1 MYNTPAYKTAR
12 GLGWFSLALG
22 AAEIIAPGYLNRAL
36 GFREHRALVRGFGI
50 RELLSGAGILLSSN
64 PIPWLWARVAGD
76 VLDMAALL
84 PGLSRRNRHR
94 GAAAGALLSVAAVAL
109 VDYLCARNLG
119 DQQRFRRKPRRDYS
133 TRSGFG
139 SGYPRTYH

>member
-22 AAEIIAPGYLNRAL
+22 AAEILAPGSLNRAL
-36 GFREHRALVRGFGI
+36 GFRQHRTLVRGFGL
-50 RELLSGAGILLSSN
+50 RELLSGAGILLSRN

-76 VLDMAALL
+76 VIDMAALL

-94 GAAAGALLSVAAVAL
+94 GAATGALLSVAAVTF

-119 DQQRFRRKPRRDYS
+119 DQLNFRNRPRRDYS
-133 TRSGFG
+133 TRSGLNPR
-139 SGYPRTYH
+139 YRTYH

>member
-22 AAEIIAPGYLNRAL
+22 AAEILAPGSVNRAL
-36 GFREHRALVRGFGI
+36 GFRQHRTLVRGFGI
-50 RELLSGAGILLSSN
+50 RELLSGAGILLSRN

-84 PGLSRRNRHR
+84 PGLSRRNRQR
-94 GAAAGALLSVAAVAL
+94 GAVTGALFSVAAVTF

-119 DQQRFRRKPRRDYS
+119 DQLNFRNKPRRDYS
-133 TRSGFG
+133 ARSGLNPR
-139 SGYPRTYH
+139 YRTYH